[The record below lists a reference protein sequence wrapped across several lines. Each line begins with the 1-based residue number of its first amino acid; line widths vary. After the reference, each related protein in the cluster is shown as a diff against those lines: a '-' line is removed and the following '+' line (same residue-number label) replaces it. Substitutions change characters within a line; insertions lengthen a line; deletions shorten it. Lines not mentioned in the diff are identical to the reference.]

1 MFKFHTIRSV
11 SASLLVIAM
20 SFSQPAMSQPLS
32 NQMDI
37 RVLIDVSGS
46 MKNTDPSNL
55 RIPALQVLTQLL
67 PEGSKAG
74 VWKFASTPTVI
85 VPHGVVNAQWQQQAT
100 RAAKN
105 VASKGQ
111 FTDIGAA
118 LKAAS
123 FNSQDQLQGRQ
134 LHVILL
140 TDGMVDVSK
149 DVAKNSRAR
158 TALLGPILQGYID
171 AGARVHTVGL
181 SHKADKATLSAI
193 AQATDG
199 SFEVAL
205 NADELLEIFLRALDN
220 TVITQQVPVQ
230 VTQQSFVVQQGVE
243 SMTIVVE
250 KNGDEAVKFKDGKQR
265 IFGRQ
270 QTLDN
275 QQWQSS
281 LTHDVVRV
289 QNPTPGTWALISD
302 TAILKRV
309 NVVGQLQILLQQSH
323 QNIKV
328 GQRSYID
335 VQLANER
342 GELLS
347 AEQLQGFKL
356 NVAMDDGNEEVFKR
370 QQVFLADTKT
380 RMQLPMLNA
389 PGMYNL
395 TISVVN
401 GQLMRTINRSLRV
414 HPLVTIAAN
423 PQNPPAMADDVAS
436 PELDIEVMLVSN
448 ETASTKL
455 KSLMQDNA
463 TNDTNNT
470 STSTSTSTST
480 NSTNIEPVITVPD
493 AEPSEPVSSEPVS
506 SEPAASRIANM
517 VKKLKAK
524 VAFGG
529 QTTPQEVVVTPENTQ
544 EASVSASTSNTSVSQ
559 DAPQSSYWL
568 WLAVGAAVL
577 VLLLLWV
584 ILRRTSKSAG

>member
-1 MFKFHTIRSV
+1 MFKFHTMRSV
-11 SASLLVIAM
+11 SASFLVIVM
-20 SFSQPAMSQPLS
+20 GFSQPAMSQALS

-55 RIPALQVLTQLL
+55 RIPALQVLSQLL

-74 VWKFASTPTVI
+74 IWEFANRPTVI

-100 RAAKN
+100 LAAKN
-105 VASKGQ
+105 VSSKGQ

-123 FNSQDQLQGRQ
+123 FNAQDQLQGRQ

-149 DVAKNSRAR
+149 EVAKNKRAR
-158 TALLGPILQGYID
+158 TALLGPILQAYID

-205 NADELLEIFLRALDN
+205 NADQLLEIFLRALDN

-230 VTQQSFVVQQGVE
+230 VTEQSFLVQQGVE

-270 QTLDN
+270 QTLIN

-342 GELLS
+342 GDLLS
-347 AEQLQGFKL
+347 VEQLQGFKL
-356 NVAMDDGNEEVFKR
+356 NVTLDDGNTEVFKR
-370 QQVFLADTKT
+370 QQDFLADTKT
-380 RMQLPMLNA
+380 RMQLPMLNE

-414 HPLVTIAAN
+414 HPLVAIAAN
-423 PQNPPAMADDVAS
+423 PENPPVMADDSAAT
-436 PELDIEVMLVSN
+436 ELEVEVMLVSN
-448 ETASTKL
+448 ETASSKL
-455 KSLMQDNA
+455 QTLMQDNTTNELVIAASDAAPSAAEA
-463 TNDTNNT
+463 TVTM
-470 STSTSTSTST
+470 
-480 NSTNIEPVITVPD
+480 
-493 AEPSEPVSSEPVS
+493 S

-517 VKKLKAK
+517 VNQLKAK

-529 QTTPQEVVVTPENTQ
+529 KTTPEAVAVVPEKTLEANTN
-544 EASVSASTSNTSVSQ
+544 SSTSDTPAGQ
-559 DAPQSSYWL
+559 DATRPSYWI
-568 WLAVGAAVL
+568 WLAIGAAVL

-584 ILRRTSKSAG
+584 ILRRSSKLAR

>member
-1 MFKFHTIRSV
+1 MRSV
-11 SASLLVIAM
+11 SASFLVIVM
-20 SFSQPAMSQPLS
+20 GFSQPAMSQPLS

-46 MKNTDPSNL
+46 MKKTDPSNL
-55 RIPALQVLTQLL
+55 RIPALQVLSQLL

-74 VWKFASTPTVI
+74 IWEFANRPTVI

-100 RAAKN
+100 LAAKN
-105 VASKGQ
+105 VSSKGQ

-123 FNSQDQLQGRQ
+123 FNAQDQLQGRQ

-149 DVAKNSRAR
+149 EVAKNKRAR
-158 TALLGPILQGYID
+158 TVLLGPILQAYID

-205 NADELLEIFLRALDN
+205 NADQLLEIFLRALDN

-230 VTQQSFVVQQGVE
+230 VTEQSFLVQQGVE

-270 QTLDN
+270 QTLIN

-342 GELLS
+342 GDLLS
-347 AEQLQGFKL
+347 VEQLQGFKL
-356 NVAMDDGNEEVFKR
+356 NVTLDDGNTEVFKR
-370 QQVFLADTKT
+370 QQDFLADTKT
-380 RMQLPMLNA
+380 RMQLPMLNE

-414 HPLVTIAAN
+414 HPLVAIAAN
-423 PQNPPAMADDVAS
+423 PENPPVMADDSAAT
-436 PELDIEVMLVSN
+436 ELEIEVMLVSN
-448 ETASTKL
+448 ETASPKL
-455 KSLMQDNA
+455 QTLMQDNT
-463 TNDTNNT
+463 TN
-470 STSTSTSTST
+470 
-480 NSTNIEPVITVPD
+480 EPVIAVSDAAPSAAEATVTM
-493 AEPSEPVSSEPVS
+493 S

-517 VKKLKAK
+517 VNQLKAK

-529 QTTPQEVVVTPENTQ
+529 KTTPEAVAVVPEKTLEANTN
-544 EASVSASTSNTSVSQ
+544 SNTSDTPAGQ
-559 DAPQSSYWL
+559 DATRPSYWI

-584 ILRRTSKSAG
+584 ILRRSSKLAR

>member
-1 MFKFHTIRSV
+1 MFKFHTMRSV
-11 SASLLVIAM
+11 SASFLVIVM
-20 SFSQPAMSQPLS
+20 GFSQPAMSQALS

-46 MKNTDPSNL
+46 MKKTDPSNL
-55 RIPALQVLTQLL
+55 RIPALQVLSQLL

-74 VWKFASTPTVI
+74 IWEFANRPTVI

-100 RAAKN
+100 LAAKN
-105 VASKGQ
+105 VSSKGQ

-123 FNSQDQLQGRQ
+123 FNAQDQLQGRQ

-149 DVAKNSRAR
+149 EVAKNKRAR
-158 TALLGPILQGYID
+158 TALLGPILQAYVD

-205 NADELLEIFLRALDN
+205 NADQLLEIFLRALDN

-230 VTQQSFVVQQGVE
+230 VTEQSFLVQQGVE

-270 QTLDN
+270 QTLIN

-342 GELLS
+342 GDLLS
-347 AEQLQGFKL
+347 VEQLQGFKL
-356 NVAMDDGNEEVFKR
+356 NVTLDDGNTEVFKR
-370 QQVFLADTKT
+370 QQDFLADTKT
-380 RMQLPMLNA
+380 RMQLPMLNE

-414 HPLVTIAAN
+414 HPLVAIAAN
-423 PQNPPAMADDVAS
+423 PENPPVMADDSAAT
-436 PELDIEVMLVSN
+436 ELEVEVMLVSN
-448 ETASTKL
+448 ETASSKL
-455 KSLMQDNA
+455 QTLMQDNTTNELVIAASDAAPSAAEA
-463 TNDTNNT
+463 TVTM
-470 STSTSTSTST
+470 
-480 NSTNIEPVITVPD
+480 
-493 AEPSEPVSSEPVS
+493 S

-517 VKKLKAK
+517 VNQLKAK

-529 QTTPQEVVVTPENTQ
+529 KTTPEAVAVVPEKTLEANTN
-544 EASVSASTSNTSVSQ
+544 SSTSDTPAGQ
-559 DAPQSSYWL
+559 DATRPSYWI

-584 ILRRTSKSAG
+584 ILRRSSKLAR

>member
-1 MFKFHTIRSV
+1 
-11 SASLLVIAM
+11 
-20 SFSQPAMSQPLS
+20 
-32 NQMDI
+32 
-37 RVLIDVSGS
+37 
-46 MKNTDPSNL
+46 
-55 RIPALQVLTQLL
+55 
-67 PEGSKAG
+67 
-74 VWKFASTPTVI
+74 
-85 VPHGVVNAQWQQQAT
+85 
-100 RAAKN
+100 
-105 VASKGQ
+105 
-111 FTDIGAA
+111 
-118 LKAAS
+118 
-123 FNSQDQLQGRQ
+123 
-134 LHVILL
+134 
-140 TDGMVDVSK
+140 
-149 DVAKNSRAR
+149 
-158 TALLGPILQGYID
+158 
-171 AGARVHTVGL
+171 
-181 SHKADKATLSAI
+181 
-193 AQATDG
+193 
-199 SFEVAL
+199 
-205 NADELLEIFLRALDN
+205 
-220 TVITQQVPVQ
+220 
-230 VTQQSFVVQQGVE
+230 
-243 SMTIVVE
+243 
-250 KNGDEAVKFKDGKQR
+250 
-265 IFGRQ
+265 
-270 QTLDN
+270 
-275 QQWQSS
+275 
-281 LTHDVVRV
+281 
-289 QNPTPGTWALISD
+289 
-302 TAILKRV
+302 
-309 NVVGQLQILLQQSH
+309 LLQQSH

-463 TNDTNNT
+463 TNDTNTNN
-470 STSTSTSTST
+470 TSTST

-529 QTTPQEVVVTPENTQ
+529 QTTPQVVVVTPENTQ

>member
-1 MFKFHTIRSV
+1 MFKFHTMRSV
-11 SASLLVIAM
+11 SASFLVIAM
-20 SFSQPAMSQPLS
+20 SFSQPAMSQALS

-46 MKNTDPSNL
+46 MKKTDPSNL
-55 RIPALQVLTQLL
+55 RIPALQVLSQLL

-74 VWKFASTPTVI
+74 IWEFANRPTVI

-100 RAAKN
+100 LAAKN
-105 VASKGQ
+105 VSSKGQ

-123 FNSQDQLQGRQ
+123 FNAQDQLQGRQ

-149 DVAKNSRAR
+149 EVAKNKRAR
-158 TALLGPILQGYID
+158 TALLGPILQAYVD

-205 NADELLEIFLRALDN
+205 NADQLLEIFLRALDN

-230 VTQQSFVVQQGVE
+230 VTEQSFLVQQGVE

-270 QTLDN
+270 QTLIN

-342 GELLS
+342 GDLLS
-347 AEQLQGFKL
+347 VEQLQGFKL
-356 NVAMDDGNEEVFKR
+356 NVTLDDGNTEVFKR
-370 QQVFLADTKT
+370 QQDFLADTKT
-380 RMQLPMLNA
+380 RMQLPMLNE

-414 HPLVTIAAN
+414 HPLVAIAAN
-423 PQNPPAMADDVAS
+423 PENPPVMADDSAAT
-436 PELDIEVMLVSN
+436 ELEVEVMLVSN
-448 ETASTKL
+448 ETASSKL
-455 KSLMQDNA
+455 QTLMQDNTTNELVIAASDAAPSAAEA
-463 TNDTNNT
+463 TVTM
-470 STSTSTSTST
+470 
-480 NSTNIEPVITVPD
+480 
-493 AEPSEPVSSEPVS
+493 S

-517 VKKLKAK
+517 VNQLKAK

-529 QTTPQEVVVTPENTQ
+529 KTTPEAVAVVPEKTLEANTN
-544 EASVSASTSNTSVSQ
+544 SSTSDTPAGQ
-559 DAPQSSYWL
+559 DATRPSYWI

-584 ILRRTSKSAG
+584 ILRRSSKLAR